1 MLKRSLARHGR
12 SLEEWTLISK
22 AKRQPKLLRALI
34 RICMYASN
42 VGKIFN
48 VWAGAR
54 SELMSNSHTVIFYEF
69 SCIQ

>member
-12 SLEEWTLISK
+12 GLEEWTLISK
-22 AKRQPKLLRALI
+22 AKRQPKLPRALI

-48 VWAGAR
+48 VWVGAR
-54 SELMSNSHTVIFYEF
+54 SELMLNSHTVIFYEF